1 MHRWRS
7 PAGRAVCPIQDALAC
22 ISAHHRRCRAPLSC
36 VEGREAC
43 KRTLCKNFSRCCR
56 RSAKPLG
63 CAADS
68 LRFPFPAVNAL
79 LVLLSASRY
88 TPSGADPHP
97 CWLSSSCC
105 CRPTVAIA
113 STWWCT
119 RAGRQTSRCVAFG
132 HYRRRCP
139 PCSNHPAAANFLA
152 SWLPWQGR
160 YCPSAQQV
168 LFSPLS
174 PRASSSSGSG
184 AKHGRYCPSAQLPRL

>member
-1 MHRWRS
+1 MEGVAAPQTHALLQRWGKGGQMHRWRS

-79 LVLLSASRY
+79 LVLLSGSRY

-105 CRPTVAIA
+105 CRPTVEIA

-119 RAGRQTSRCVAFG
+119 RAGRQTSRCVRALPPPLPPV
-132 HYRRRCP
+132 RQP
-139 PCSNHPAAANFLA
+139 PCCS
-152 SWLPWQGR
+152 
-160 YCPSAQQV
+160 
-168 LFSPLS
+168 
-174 PRASSSSGSG
+174 
-184 AKHGRYCPSAQLPRL
+184 